1 MASTW
6 MAFWNRPQID
16 PGGLIVPENDKD
28 HSTDDAFQIYQ
39 RELALVDE
47 ILGLRAALAQEAV
60 RNSPPRYELDRLRA
74 ENLALRQSTT
84 WRIGRL
90 VLLPVRL
97 IRRLKHRSG
106 FYE

>member
-1 MASTW
+1 MPEIDKNHSSDG
-6 MAFWNRPQID
+6 AF
-16 PGGLIVPENDKD
+16 L
-28 HSTDDAFQIYQ
+28 IYQ

-60 RNSPPRYELDRLRA
+60 RNSPPRFELDRLRA
-74 ENLALRQSTT
+74 ENLALRQSST

-97 IRRLKHRSG
+97 IRRLKQRSG
-106 FYE
+106 F